1 MKVTITFRHM
11 EATDAIRNHV
21 DTQLGRLEKYLIK
34 PIEIHV
40 ILSVEKFRHRAEVVA
55 FEQHFKA
62 QADEVSDDLY
72 ISIDHAIEKVETQ
85 IKKHKE
91 KLQEH
96 HKHHTSVG
104 DMASLAEKEYRAALN
119 RES

>member
-62 QADEVSDDLY
+62 QADEVCDDLY
-72 ISIDHAIEKVETQ
+72 LSIDRAIDKVVKQ

-91 KLQEH
+91 KIQEH
-96 HKHHTSVG
+96 HKHHNSVG
-104 DMASLAEKEYRAALN
+104 EMTSLAEKEYLASLN
-119 RES
+119 RDS